1 MRHKEILELVRH
13 CLDPDRVCT
22 NTQHCP
28 FWVEDNTPE
37 DNTFWCVDRLFAAC
51 ADALEELIRENDR
64 LKNTITIPK
73 DDTTCYGYP
82 VRELLAFALLCRREG
97 IEEKDLH
104 DYCMGVENG
113 FMAGWHDFEITQK
126 NMLQRMMS
134 RITSDVKVFSIDGPP
149 LIGHKDPPGEL
160 GDPGVWPEEKE

>member
-37 DNTFWCVDRLFAAC
+37 DNTFWCVDRLFTAC

-64 LKNTITIPK
+64 LKSTVIIPK
-73 DDTTCYGYP
+73 DDTTVYGYP

-104 DYCMGVENG
+104 DYCVGVENG
-113 FMAGWHDFEITQK
+113 YKAGWHDFEITQQ
-126 NMLQRMMS
+126 NMLHEMVS
-134 RITSDVKVFSIDGPP
+134 RITSGVKVFSVDAPEVY
-149 LIGHKDPPGEL
+149 GEE
-160 GDPGVWPEEKE
+160 GEQG